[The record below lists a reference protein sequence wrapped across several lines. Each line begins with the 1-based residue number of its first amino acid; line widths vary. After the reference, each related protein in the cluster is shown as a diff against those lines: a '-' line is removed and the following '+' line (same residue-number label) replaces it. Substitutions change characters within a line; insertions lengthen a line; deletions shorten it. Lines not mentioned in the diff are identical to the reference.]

1 MPGPSRPSR
10 PHWMPRVRRTPGRRL
25 VGAGRIGY
33 ADPMSTHQ
41 QAAAQIAEAL
51 QHLQDTF
58 RVVEETADPQQAF
71 ELATKL
77 VDDLG
82 NLYEQAAD
90 LRARQV
96 GRIWRAEELSLAD
109 LAERISVSKARA
121 GQFVTRAARLG
132 ATMKEGERP

>member
-1 MPGPSRPSR
+1 
-10 PHWMPRVRRTPGRRL
+10 
-25 VGAGRIGY
+25 
-33 ADPMSTHQ
+33 MSTHQ